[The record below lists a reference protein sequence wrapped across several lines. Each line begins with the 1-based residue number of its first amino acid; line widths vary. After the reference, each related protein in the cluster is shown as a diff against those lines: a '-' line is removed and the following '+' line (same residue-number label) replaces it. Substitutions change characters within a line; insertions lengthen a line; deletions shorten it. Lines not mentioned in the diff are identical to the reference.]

1 MVEQTSRLAVIKR
14 ETRIT
19 VTVVV
24 AAFFV
29 ALLFLPNFDSVSA
42 SAQESTDA
50 SLGITTQDGELN
62 GAIGYESPELYAAF
76 DTNRNGSFFAKKI
89 TEIKN
94 RTEIITGI
102 LSEEEKIKSIV
113 RNFIEAIEKKDVDRA
128 LSFFA
133 KDAAW
138 VTPEGTF
145 KGKEELRRY
154 LIWLAQSTPNLTI
167 TQIKIGIMAEE
178 NKTVY
183 EHLLKSAIEG
193 MKWEVPVICV
203 YEFSGEKIQHLRSV
217 YDRLSMAKQMAKGW
231 LAKSVVSSIIKLVE
245 KGLH

>member
-1 MVEQTSRLAVIKR
+1 M
-14 ETRIT
+14 
-19 VTVVV
+19 
-24 AAFFV
+24 
-29 ALLFLPNFDSVSA
+29 
-42 SAQESTDA
+42 
-50 SLGITTQDGELN
+50 N
-62 GAIGYESPELYAAF
+62 GAIGYEWIEANGQEIKIGYFEAILLVKHDGENRHFGLRIPTGERFDSPELYAAF

-94 RTEIITGI
+94 RTETITGI
-102 LSEEEKIKSIV
+102 LSEEEKIKSMV

-145 KGKEELRRY
+145 KGKKELRRY

-178 NKTVY
+178 NKAVY

-203 YEFSGEKIQHLRSV
+203 YEFSGEKIQYLRFV
-217 YDRLSMAKQMAKGW
+217 YDRLSMVNQIAKGW

-245 KGLH
+245 KGLR